1 MLSVKLKF
9 DTMIFCVLIKKR
21 MRKLRKNGTKSPT
34 KIFSSPK
41 RLIPKR
47 ITMTQSPLPVGNT
60 IKSTAPVGLPQK
72 TDYEGKFITLS
83 PINPQNDVAELY
95 ECSHGSDIK
104 EQIWTYMSYGPFDS
118 RNDMQEWLME
128 KAKSEDPLFFT
139 VHHLESKRRVGMV
152 SFLNIVSDMR
162 RLELGHIWY
171 SLNSQR
177 SNVNTEAIYLM
188 LCEAFDRLKYRRV
201 EWKCDSLNERSQSA
215 ALRLGFK
222 FEGIFRQH
230 IIVKGRN
237 RDTAWFSMLDSEWAA
252 IKKHMELWLYQNP
265 DQQLSLTALNSGRF

>member
-1 MLSVKLKF
+1 M
-9 DTMIFCVLIKKR
+9 
-21 MRKLRKNGTKSPT
+21 PQ
-34 KIFSSPK
+34 SS
-41 RLIPKR
+41 
-47 ITMTQSPLPVGNT
+47 LPVGN
-60 IKSTAPVGLPQK
+60 IVQPTASIGLPQR
-72 TDYEGKFITLS
+72 TDYEGKFIRLS
-83 PINPQNDVAELY
+83 SVNPQGDRTDLY
-95 ECSHGSDIK
+95 ECSHGSVNK

-118 RNDMQEWLME
+118 THSMQKWLE
-128 KAKSEDPLFFT
+128 EGAESQDPLFFT
-139 VHHLESKRRVGMV
+139 VHHLESKQRVGMV

-171 SLNSQR
+171 SPNTQR

-201 EWKCDSLNERSQSA
+201 EWKCDSLNERSRAA

-237 RDTAWFSMLDSEWAA
+237 RDTAWYSMLDSEWAA
-252 IKKHMELWLYQNP
+252 IKKNMEMWLYQNP
-265 DQQLSLTALNSGRF
+265 DRQLSLTVLNNNK

>member
-1 MLSVKLKF
+1 
-9 DTMIFCVLIKKR
+9 
-21 MRKLRKNGTKSPT
+21 
-34 KIFSSPK
+34 
-41 RLIPKR
+41 
-47 ITMTQSPLPVGNT
+47 MTQPSLPVGN
-60 IKSTAPVGLPQK
+60 IVQSTMPVGLPER
-72 TDYEGKFITLS
+72 TDYKGRFITLS
-83 PINPQNDVAELY
+83 PLNPQDDVTDLY
-95 ECSHGSDIK
+95 DCSHGSDIK
-104 EQIWTYMSYGPFDS
+104 EQIWTYMSYGPFDNTRS
-118 RNDMQEWLME
+118 MQKWLE
-128 KAKSEDPLFFT
+128 EGAGSEDPLFFT

-171 SLNSQR
+171 SPDSQR

-201 EWKCDSLNERSQSA
+201 EWKCDALNERSRAA

-237 RDTAWFSMLDSEWAA
+237 RDTAWYSMLDSEWTAV
-252 IKKHMELWLYQNP
+252 KKNMEMWLYQNP
-265 DQQLSLTALNSGRF
+265 DRKLSLTGLNSRKF

>member
-1 MLSVKLKF
+1 
-9 DTMIFCVLIKKR
+9 
-21 MRKLRKNGTKSPT
+21 
-34 KIFSSPK
+34 
-41 RLIPKR
+41 
-47 ITMTQSPLPVGNT
+47 MTQSSLPVGN
-60 IKSTAPVGLPQK
+60 IVRSVASVDLPQRA
-72 TDYEGKFITLS
+72 DYMGKFITLS
-83 PINPQNDVAELY
+83 PVEPEADVSELY

-118 RNDMQEWLME
+118 THSMQKWLAE
-128 KAKSEDPLFFT
+128 GTRSSDPLFFT
-139 VHHLESKRRVGMV
+139 VHHLESKQRVGMV

-171 SLNSQR
+171 SPDSQQ
-177 SNVNTEAIYLM
+177 SNVNTEAMYLM

-201 EWKCDSLNERSQSA
+201 EWKCDSLNKRSRSA

-237 RDTAWFSMLDSEWAA
+237 RDTAWFSMLDSEWFA
-252 IKKHMELWLYQNP
+252 IKENMEMWLYQNP
-265 DQQLSLTALNSGRF
+265 DRKLSLTALNNNK